1 MWNKTVFFS
10 LTFFVFF
17 SVNISAQTF
26 SGGVVSG
33 IVASQISGDG
43 LGGFNKFSGQ
53 LGGFVTKKI
62 SDTLQVEF
70 QMYYLQKGS
79 RKAANG
85 ITGSLTSYKL
95 QLNYIEMPLLF
106 RFNYKNKFNFEG
118 GASAAV
124 LFKSKVSNA
133 FGELP
138 PNDPESRPF
147 RPLELAFLIGASY
160 PLTQNVLIYIRNS
173 NSLIPVRK
181 HQTNN
186 VFRLNLGQYNS
197 VMLFGLQFK
206 V

>member
-10 LTFFVFF
+10 LAFFVFSF
-17 SVNISAQTF
+17 VNSSAQTF

-33 IVASQISGDG
+33 GVASQISGDG
-43 LGGFNKFSGQ
+43 LAGFNKFSGQ
-53 LGGFVTKKI
+53 FGGFVTKTI

-85 ITGSLTSYKL
+85 ITGSLLSYKL
-95 QLNYIEMPLLF
+95 QLNYIEMPLLL
-106 RFNYKNKFNFEG
+106 RYNYKNKFNFEG

-138 PNDPESRPF
+138 PNDPENRPF
-147 RPLELAFLIGASY
+147 KPLEFAFQLGASY
-160 PLTQNVLIYIRNS
+160 SLTQNVLIYIRNS
-173 NSLIPVRK
+173 NSILPVRK
-181 HQTNN
+181 HQSNAI
-186 VFRLNLGQYNS
+186 FRLNLGQYNS

-206 V
+206 I

>member
-1 MWNKTVFFS
+1 MWNKI
-10 LTFFVFF
+10 VFF
-17 SVNISAQTF
+17 SVPFFIFLFLNISAQTF

-53 LGGFVTKKI
+53 LGGFITKKI
-62 SDTLQVEF
+62 SDTLQVDF

-85 ITGSLTSYKL
+85 ITGSLFSYKL
-95 QLNYIEMPLLF
+95 RLNYIEMPVLF
-106 RFNYKNKFNFEG
+106 RYNYKNKFNFEG

-138 PNDPESRPF
+138 LNDPENRPF
-147 RPLELAFLIGASY
+147 RPLEFAWIIGASY
-160 PLTQNVLIYIRNS
+160 PVNKNILIYIRNS

-181 HQTNN
+181 HQSNS
-186 VFRLNLGQYNS
+186 VFRLNWGQYNS